1 MEQALAG
8 DVADKPMPIAI
19 TAGVT
24 ARAAAPKRAEAG
36 VKRFFI
42 GTLCVWCVCREVRS
56 PPDDIYIA
64 ALYLQRQPISLDL
77 GHLVYMVYGIR
88 L

>member
-19 TAGVT
+19 TAGVI

-42 GTLCVWCVCREVRS
+42 GTLRVWCVCREACS
-56 PPDDIYIA
+56 SPDDIYIA
-64 ALYLQRQPISLDL
+64 ALYVHRQPKILDQ
-77 GHLVYMVYGIR
+77 GQFVYMLYGIR